1 MENNTVTRVDISEAI
16 YHEVGLSRKD
26 TMDLLEMIIDE
37 ISSALIK
44 DGEVKISSFGTFTVR
59 AKKQRIGRNPK
70 TKKEVPISPR
80 KVLSFKAS
88 QLLKKRLNSPKKK

>member
-1 MENNTVTRVDISEAI
+1 MTNNTITRVDISEAI

-37 ISSALIK
+37 ICLALAN
-44 DGEVKISSFGTFTVR
+44 GEEVKISSFGTFSIR
-59 AKKQRIGRNPK
+59 SKNQRIGRNPK

-80 KVLSFKAS
+80 NVLSFRAS
-88 QLLKKRLNSPKKK
+88 QLLKKRINDAQ

>member
-1 MENNTVTRVDISEAI
+1 MTNNTITRVDISEAI

-37 ISSALIK
+37 ICLALAN
-44 DGEVKISSFGTFTVR
+44 GEEVKISSFGTFSIR
-59 AKKQRIGRNPK
+59 NKSQRIGRNPK

-80 KVLSFKAS
+80 KVLSFRAS
-88 QLLKKRLNSPKKK
+88 QLLKKRINDAQ